1 MESYVKRSRHA
12 LSLSFGTLSPIQL
25 MSTTGCR
32 TSAVFIQRAT
42 LSSTTSTLV
51 EISRWRRSFTR
62 FCTQLKSCHMVF
74 KVTNLSVLPRGT
86 QALTETMTLL
96 ILLGSTNYLRRL
108 PGWVLLKIEPCPRP
122 PSRWKRAR
130 PDSSSATVTLA
141 SKRSLVLIHR
151 TRSLQQQVPL
161 ACRLL
166 RSTPRRSNNR
176 IRRSWSPA
184 MTS

>member
-1 MESYVKRSRHA
+1 
-12 LSLSFGTLSPIQL
+12 

-32 TSAVFIQRAT
+32 TSAVFT
-42 LSSTTSTLV
+42 LQGIRSSTTSTSA
-51 EISRWRRSFTR
+51 EISRWRKSFTR

-74 KVTNLSVLPRGT
+74 KVTNLWAVPRGT
-86 QALTETMTLL
+86 QALIETMTSL

-108 PGWVLLKIEPCPRP
+108 PDWVLLKIEPCPRP

-130 PDSSSATVTLA
+130 PDSSSATVTHA
-141 SKRSLVLIHR
+141 SRRSPVLIHR

-161 ACRLL
+161 ACLHL
-166 RSTPRRSNNR
+166 RNTPRRSNNR